1 MNNFTPAD
9 EMHRLAKRVMDNGT
23 VASRQEAEALLRG
36 YRIALSI
43 GPDEATDRHHQAALL
58 TAIELG
64 RRVFLGGVTVEG
76 CLDVPLTVP
85 VASGSTLRHAV
96 ATEGVGPP
104 DHGLAFD
111 LSQACMSAIS
121 RS

>member
-9 EMHRLAKRVMDNGT
+9 EMHRLAKRAMDNGT

-43 GPDEATDRHHQAALL
+43 GPDEAIDRHHQAALL
-58 TAIELG
+58 TAVELG

-76 CLDVPLTVP
+76 DLDVPLNVP
-85 VASGSTLRHAV
+85 VSPGPTLRL
-96 ATEGVGPP
+96 PSRP
-104 DHGLAFD
+104 
-111 LSQACMSAIS
+111 QAARQGQRPRDPAHRDR
-121 RS
+121 RSG